1 MEKPQIKIF
10 VTKTKEFR
18 AKIKETKKT
27 LPYEVTIGGKSWENG
42 KGRKYE
48 KEIKRKCKLLINT
61 LNSNLEYFENLG
73 NNNMNLLKEI
83 YDGKNFS
90 RITKSITKT

>member
-42 KGRKYE
+42 KGRKYD
-48 KEIKRKCKLLINT
+48 KEIKRKCELLITT
-61 LNSNLEYFENLG
+61 LNSKLGYFKNLEYQ
-73 NNNMNLLKEI
+73 NNNMNLLKKLYHE
-83 YDGKNFS
+83 
-90 RITKSITKT
+90 TE